1 MAVESFDEALDA
13 ETVLWAVRGMNAT
26 RLGVS
31 ADDVARFLSKDT
43 TLSARYDRDDVD
55 VLLDSLTAD
64 GMLTYE
70 PTTGEFAAIEA
81 DGTLAEGDRVGDAAD
96 HGDDD
101 TDDTFT
107 RAFAGLGPRGE
118 AQPTAFGEAVAD
130 AFSRLRIEQLEH
142 ERNVL
147 SAERDELRRRAEA
160 AEADADAAR
169 AEGNEF
175 RARIRELERLLDEE
189 RAAGYE
195 RSDNTR
201 RAALALARAQE
212 ELDGLRSAASD
223 SGEDARPTRS
233 RRPLRGNWLS

>member
-1 MAVESFDEALDA
+1 
-13 ETVLWAVRGMNAT
+13 
-26 RLGVS
+26 
-31 ADDVARFLSKDT
+31 
-43 TLSARYDRDDVD
+43 
-55 VLLDSLTAD
+55 
-64 GMLTYE
+64 MLTYE

-81 DGTLAEGDRVGDAAD
+81 DGTLADAEGVGDAGAD

-101 TDDTFT
+101 TDDVFT
-107 RAFAGLGPRGE
+107 RAFAGLGPGGE

-147 SAERDELRRRAEA
+147 SAERDEMRRRAEA
-160 AEADADAAR
+160 AEADAEAAR
-169 AEGNEF
+169 TEGNEL

-189 RAAGYE
+189 RAAGSE

-201 RAALALARAQE
+201 RAALALARAQQ
-212 ELDGLRSAASD
+212 ELDGLRSATSD
-223 SGEDARPTRS
+223 PDDARPTRS